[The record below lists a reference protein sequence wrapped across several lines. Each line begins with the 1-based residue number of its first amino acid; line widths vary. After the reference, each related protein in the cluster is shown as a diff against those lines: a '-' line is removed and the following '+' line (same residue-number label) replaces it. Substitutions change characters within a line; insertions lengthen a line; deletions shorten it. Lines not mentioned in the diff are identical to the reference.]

1 MYFLRSADKSR
12 NGMPARGCFVPTVCV
27 RQQFGWLGIAAVWFH
42 TARFGT
48 VFDRI
53 LKSGYGRIGSD
64 LRNRQIA
71 IVIRIDSYGI
81 FSTLLAF
88 IAGIRIVVE
97 DLKLVYASETSF
109 DHRTPQQASDAAA
122 PAFVRRQ
129 SRAVAT
135 LNHPG
140 PMPIR

>member
-1 MYFLRSADKSR
+1 MARDSRGLVPHGPFR
-12 NGMPARGCFVPTVCV
+12 NGFRPDSEV
-27 RQQFGWLGIAAVWFH
+27 
-42 TARFGT
+42 
-48 VFDRI
+48 
-53 LKSGYGRIGSD
+53 SYGRIGSD
-64 LRNRQIA
+64 LRNGQIA

>member
-1 MYFLRSADKSR
+1 
-12 NGMPARGCFVPTVCV
+12 MPERGCFVPPVCV
-27 RQQFGWLGIAAVWFH
+27 RRQFGWLGIAAVWFH

-48 VFDRI
+48 VFDWI
-53 LKSGYGRIGSD
+53 LESGYGRIGSD
-64 LRNRQIA
+64 LTNGQIA
-71 IVIRIDSYGI
+71 IVIRIGSYGI

-97 DLKLVYASETSF
+97 DLKLLVYASETSF
-109 DHRTPQQASDAAA
+109 DHRTPEHAPDAAA

-135 LNHPG
+135 INHPG